1 MPTEPAPA
9 INAQAATRAWL
20 TRHRSQL
27 WLALR
32 MTVAASLAYAL
43 ATALGLPQG
52 YWAVLTTIIVTQ
64 NSVGGS
70 LKAAAERLVGSVC
83 GALVGATAAIML
95 PAHTPLVLGVALVA
109 AVAPLALLTALSP
122 GFRIAPVTAIIVLL
136 STGAAPLGPLGY
148 ALDRVLEIALGAVI
162 GLGVSLLLA
171 PARAHA
177 QVLDVASETAAL
189 LADVMAALV
198 PAVCA
203 GAPDLGALPMQ
214 IQAALNRLDATVAEA
229 ARERRSRLSDQPDPE
244 PLYRTLRRLRHDI
257 FALNRTL
264 GEPWPNQAQ
273 VALAGPWSTLAETVA
288 TTLRS
293 LAQALP
299 DRQVPENDEA
309 LQTSAAVFNAAIDA
323 VRRDE
328 LTGSLPADL
337 VGRILGS
344 VFLVEQLLRDL
355 GDLLERVREAAT
367 PGLRG

>member
-9 INAQAATRAWL
+9 INATAALRAWL
-20 TRHRSQL
+20 TCHRSQL

-32 MTVAASLAYAL
+32 MTIAASLAYAL

-83 GALVGATAAIML
+83 GALVGAAAAIML

-109 AVAPLALLTALSP
+109 AVAPLALLTAFSP

-136 STGAAPLGPLGY
+136 STGTATLGPLGY

-162 GLGVSLLLA
+162 GLGVSLLIA

-177 QVLDVASETAAL
+177 QVRDVASETAAL
-189 LADVMAALV
+189 LADVMAGLV

-203 GAPDLGALPMQ
+203 GTPDVGTLPMR
-214 IQAALNRLDATVAEA
+214 IHAALSRLDASVAEA
-229 ARERRSRLSDQPDPE
+229 ARERRSRLSDQPDPK
-244 PLYRTLRRLRHDI
+244 PLYRTLRRLRQDI

-264 GEPWPNQAQ
+264 GEALPNQVQAALEAPWS
-273 VALAGPWSTLAETVA
+273 ALARAVV

-299 DRQVPENDEA
+299 ERQLPDDDAA
-309 LQTSAAVFNAAIDA
+309 LQTSAAAFNAAIDA
-323 VRRDE
+323 VWRDE
-328 LTGSLPADL
+328 LTRSLPADV

-355 GDLLERVREAAT
+355 GDLLERVREAAA
-367 PGLRG
+367 PSLRD

>member
-1 MPTEPAPA
+1 M
-9 INAQAATRAWL
+9 RAWL
-20 TRHRSQL
+20 TRYRSQL

-83 GALVGATAAIML
+83 GALVGAATAILL
-95 PAHTPLVLGVALVA
+95 PAHTPLVLGLALVA
-109 AVAPLALLTALSP
+109 AVAPLALLTAFSP

-136 STGAAPLGPLGY
+136 STGAATLGPLGY

-162 GLGVSLLLA
+162 GLGVSLLIA

-177 QVLDVASETAAL
+177 QVRYVASETAAL

-203 GAPDLGALPMQ
+203 GAPDLGTLPTR
-214 IQAALNRLDATVAEA
+214 IQAALSRLDATVAEA

-244 PLYRTLRRLRHDI
+244 PLYRTLRRLRQDI

-264 GEPWPNQAQ
+264 GAPWPNQVQAALG
-273 VALAGPWSTLAETVA
+273 VPWSALARAVV

-293 LAQALP
+293 LARALP
-299 DRQVPENDEA
+299 DQQVPQDDEA
-309 LQTSAAVFNAAIDA
+309 LQTSAAAFNAAIDV
-323 VRRDE
+323 VRRDG
-328 LTGSLPADL
+328 LTRDLSAD
-337 VGRILGS
+337 VSGRILGS
-344 VFLVEQLLRDL
+344 AFLVEQLLRDL
-355 GDLLERVREAAT
+355 GDLLERVREAAA
-367 PGLRG
+367 PGLPG